1 MKPRKLLRAT
11 LLCLLVLSILILGL
25 FTYSS
30 RSAAQIGQLPVIWRD
45 VDKAR
50 LPVAPQG
57 TRIIVPA
64 RYRAVSLNTT
74 ALRTLL
80 ARAPMEFTP
89 QARQGGRVEL
99 SLPRPDGKSARFLVE
114 ESPVME
120 RALALR
126 YPLIKT
132 YRAQGVDDP
141 AATARF
147 GLTPAGFHAI
157 VLSPSGTYYIDPY
170 RRGDAVNHVSYFK
183 RDYPLTDAHRFDCQV
198 HMPDGRGTESL
209 TAESASALAS
219 RPNGGTL
226 RTYRLALAADFEY
239 SDFHSDATP
248 LPDKADVLNNGII
261 PAVNRVTG
269 IYEREVAVK
278 LVLVANEDLI
288 IFNTPAD
295 PYVNEDGT
303 SMLATNQATCDSL
316 IGPTNYDIGHVAST
330 GGGGVA
336 FLGVVCSVQKAGGVT
351 GLPSPTGDPYYVDYV
366 AHEMGHQFGGN
377 HTFNGSAGSCAG
389 GNRNAPTA
397 YEVGSGSTIQAY
409 AGICSPQNL
418 QPNSDPYFH
427 GVSYDEILDH
437 ITGSANACAA
447 PTTTGNNPPTIE
459 AGPDFNI
466 PARTSFTLT
475 ATGSDPDGDTLTYA
489 WEEFDLGPAGDGR
502 ADNGSSP
509 IFRSFNPTTSP
520 SRSFPKLSDQI
531 NNTATYGETLPTT
544 TRSMTFR
551 ATARDNRAGGG
562 GVEYDSMTVHVKAT
576 AGPFLVT
583 APNGGEGWTPGAT
596 ETVTWNVAN
605 TNVAPINAANV
616 DIYLSTDGGLT
627 FPVQLASAV
636 PNDGSQDVTVPVVST
651 ATARVRVFAT
661 GNIFYDISNEDFY
674 IDPPTLPPEAVNDTA
689 TTPFQTPV
697 FIPVLA
703 NDTDPDSS
711 SLSIVAVQSPTNA
724 GGTAVV
730 SDNGTPGNTADD
742 GILYTPPPQFSGP
755 DQFGYTVSDGVSTAD
770 ATVTV
775 TVVSFCPPQATG
787 SFLANFESGNNGF
800 TVLTPVNAPA
810 SAPWTRVADP
820 AAHSP
825 TMSFF
830 TDGAATQGANKDDRL
845 ISPPQ
850 LISST
855 SHLIFWHRF
864 DLEVDYDGGVL
875 EVSTNG
881 GASYVDILSAGG
893 VFVSNGYNHTMG
905 NGPLALRQAWSGRS
919 QGFAANPAQQIK
931 VEVNLASL
939 AGQTAIFRWR
949 LRTDDLTLDEAAG
962 WWVDDVQFTNLL
974 VSPPCNEPPFA
985 VSQSVSTNED
995 TPVGITLGAMQG
1007 DDNDPL
1013 TFTVETGP
1021 AHGTLSGNAPNLTY
1035 TPATDYTGGDQFTFR
1050 VSDGT
1055 NSSNLATVTIT
1066 VLPVGELINYA
1077 LSINGGVPLASSTYI
1092 NSGYSVSSAI
1102 DGEHKG
1108 LNWGNGGGWN
1118 DGTRDTWPD
1127 SLEVAFNGNKTISQ
1141 INVYTLQND
1150 FHNPVE
1156 PNLSTPADFYG
1167 IQDFQVQTWNG
1178 SAWVTVSGGSV
1189 TGNDR
1194 AMRVFTF
1201 PSITTSKIRV
1211 LVTAARMNWT
1221 RILEVEAFGAVQ

>member
-1 MKPRKLLRAT
+1 MNARNLFRVT
-11 LLCLLVLSILILGL
+11 LLCLLILSILILGL
-25 FTYSS
+25 FTYSPRS
-30 RSAAQIGQLPVIWRD
+30 RAQIGQLPASGVIWRD

-50 LPVAPQG
+50 LPVAPAG
-57 TRIIVPA
+57 TRIIVPG
-64 RYRAVSLNTT
+64 RYRAVALNAS

-80 ARAPMEFTP
+80 AGAPMEFTP
-89 QARQGGRVEL
+89 QARGGRVQL
-99 SLPRPDGKSARFLVE
+99 SLPTPDGKLARFLVE

-120 RALALR
+120 PALALR
-126 YPLIKT
+126 YPMIKT

-147 GLTPAGFHAI
+147 GITPSGFHAI

-183 RDYPLTDAHRFDCQV
+183 RDYPFTDAHRFECQV
-198 HMPDGRGTESL
+198 HLPNGRGTQSL
-209 TAESASALAS
+209 TAESASAAVS

-248 LPDKADVLNNGII
+248 VPDKADVLANGII

-278 LVLVANEDLI
+278 LVLVKDEDLI

-303 SMLATNQATCDSL
+303 SMLASNQATCDSL
-316 IGPTNYDIGHVAST
+316 IGPLNYDIGHVAST

-377 HTFNGSAGSCAG
+377 HTFNGNSGSCS
-389 GNRNAPTA
+389 GNGNAPTA
-397 YEVGSGSTIQAY
+397 YEVGSGTTIMAY
-409 AGICSPQNL
+409 AGICSPQNTQL
-418 QPNSDPYFH
+418 NSDPYFH
-427 GVSYDEILDH
+427 GVSYDEILTH
-437 ITGSANACAA
+437 ITGDANACAV
-447 PTTTGNNPPTIE
+447 PTATGNNPPAVE

-475 ATGSDPDGDTLTYA
+475 ATGSDPDGDTLTYD

-520 SRSFPKLSDQI
+520 SRPFPKLSDQV
-531 NNTATYGETLPTT
+531 NNTTTYGETLPTK
-544 TRSMTFR
+544 TRSMKFR
-551 ATARDNRAGGG
+551 VTARDNRAGGG
-562 GVEYDSMTVHVKAT
+562 GVEYDEMTVNVKAT

-583 APNGGEGWTPGAT
+583 APNGGEGWMPGAT

-605 TNVAPINAANV
+605 TNLAPISAANV

-651 ATARVRVFAT
+651 ATARVRVYAT
-661 GNIFYDISNEDFY
+661 ENIFYDISNEDFF
-674 IDPPTLPPEAVNDTA
+674 IDPPPLPPVAVNDTA
-689 TTPFQTPV
+689 TAQFQTPV

-711 SLSIVAVQSPTNA
+711 ALSIVAVQSPTNA

-730 SDNGTPGNTADD
+730 NDNGTPGNTADD

-755 DQFGYTVSDGVSTAD
+755 DQFNYTISDGGFTAD
-770 ATVTV
+770 AAVTV
-775 TVVSFCPPQATG
+775 TVVSFCPPQPTG
-787 SFLANFESGNNGF
+787 SFLANFEAGNNGF

-810 SAPWTRVADP
+810 SPPWTRVADP

-850 LISST
+850 IISST
-855 SHLIFWHRF
+855 SRLIFWHRF

-931 VEVNLASL
+931 VEVNLAAL

-962 WWVDDVQFTNLL
+962 WWVDDAQFTNLL

-995 TPVGITLGAMQG
+995 TPLPITLAAMQG

-1021 AHGTLSGNAPNLTY
+1021 AHGILSGTAPNLTY
-1035 TPATDYTGGDQFTFR
+1035 TPATDYTGGDSFTFS

-1055 NSSNLATVTIT
+1055 NNSNLATVTIT

-1077 LSINGGVPLASSTYI
+1077 LSINGGLPLASSTYV
-1092 NSGYSVSSAI
+1092 N
-1102 DGEHKG
+1102 
-1108 LNWGNGGGWN
+1108 N
-1118 DGTRDTWPD
+1118 D
-1127 SLEVAFNGNKTISQ
+1127 
-1141 INVYTLQND
+1141 
-1150 FHNPVE
+1150 
-1156 PNLSTPADFYG
+1156 
-1167 IQDFQVQTWNG
+1167 
-1178 SAWVTVSGGSV
+1178 
-1189 TGNDR
+1189 
-1194 AMRVFTF
+1194 
-1201 PSITTSKIRV
+1201 
-1211 LVTAARMNWT
+1211 
-1221 RILEVEAFGAVQ
+1221 